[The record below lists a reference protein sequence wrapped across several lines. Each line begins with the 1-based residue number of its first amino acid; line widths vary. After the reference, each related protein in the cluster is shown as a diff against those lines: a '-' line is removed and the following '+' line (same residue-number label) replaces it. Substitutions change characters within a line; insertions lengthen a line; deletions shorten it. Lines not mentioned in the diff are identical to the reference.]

1 MKKLLAL
8 CAILLAYHTSYAQ
21 DIPERTAFSNLGIS
35 LNGSTS
41 GIGVTLSTPLSKR
54 FVLRGG
60 YQFSFLSYK
69 HRYDFEPID
78 VDGEVIFTMP
88 DITLSAK
95 MNSDAAH
102 MMVDWIPFK
111 KGTGTF
117 FVSAGFFVSR
127 SDVLTGYGQLDMND
141 PAIKDLEEDGLL
153 QDLEIDF
160 GENAVYIGTDG
171 RMDAT
176 MMVNKFRPYVGIG
189 WGRAIPKH
197 RVGFRFELG
206 TIFMGRPEIT
216 SPNLRSGTVGGESC
230 KIKNLK
236 RMFTTFPQMSFQL
249 TYKVFKDK

>member
-1 MKKLLAL
+1 MKRLLAF
-8 CAILLAYHTSYAQ
+8 CAILLMCHTSHAQ
-21 DIPERTAFSNLGIS
+21 DIPVCTAFSNLGVS
-35 LNGSTS
+35 LNGSTT
-41 GIGVTLSTPLSKR
+41 GIGVTLSTPLAKH

-78 VDGEVIFTMP
+78 IDGEVIFTMP

-95 MNSDAAH
+95 MNSGSAH
-102 MMVDWIPFK
+102 MMVDWVPFK
-111 KGTGTF
+111 QGAGNF
-117 FVSAGFFVSR
+117 FVSAGFFVGR
-127 SDVLTGYGQLDMND
+127 SDILAGYGQLDMND

-160 GENAVYIGTDG
+160 GNNAVYIGTDG
-171 RMDAT
+171 RMNAT
-176 MMVNKFRPYVGIG
+176 MNVNRFRPYVGIG
-189 WGRAIPKH
+189 WGQAIPKK

-216 SPNLRSGTVGGESC
+216 SSNLRSGTVGGESS
-230 KIKNLK
+230 KIKNFK
-236 RMFTTFPQMSFQL
+236 RMFTTFPLISFQL